1 MAPPPVA
8 RLHPSGD
15 GYELLGTRFAELE
28 FGPGARPFPGMTL
41 HPLFSCLTRTFNPLL
56 KTYV

>member
-1 MAPPPVA
+1 MAPVA

-28 FGPGARPFPGMTL
+28 FGAAGHLLPGRLSSSAKL
-41 HPLFSCLTRTFNPLL
+41 
-56 KTYV
+56 